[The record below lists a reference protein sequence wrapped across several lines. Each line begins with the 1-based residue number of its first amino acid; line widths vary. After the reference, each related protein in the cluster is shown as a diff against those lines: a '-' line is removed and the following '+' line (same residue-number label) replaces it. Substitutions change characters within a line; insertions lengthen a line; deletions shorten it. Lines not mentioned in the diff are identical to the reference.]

1 MQSIRNKLT
10 IMMVVTVV
18 ISLCILGAANYW
30 NAQKVILQDAEE
42 NLTSVAQINSERMG
56 AWLGKRTSEVEV
68 LARTPV
74 MQTSDLNQIM
84 PYLKEEAKLNPVYAR
99 FLVADLQ
106 GNTRYSN
113 DTGANIADR
122 EYFQQAKAGKF
133 VIADPVI
140 AKVDG
145 KMVVVVAGPIKKNGQ
160 VIGVLGGTI
169 TVDELL
175 NVVNEVKVGQSG
187 YAYVTQKNG
196 LIIMHP
202 EKERVMKENIHAD
215 AEKNA
220 ELKPLVAV
228 TEGEK
233 NLARYVAQ
241 GTEKYI
247 VYNPIDGTSWGLSV
261 TVPVQEITGKMN
273 SMMWT
278 SLLVVLVVLVAAG
291 LVARV
296 LARRFAQPIQ
306 ELNELACRLS
316 QGNLQNVERRI
327 HSRDEI
333 GQLEAAFQTMA
344 ESLRAL
350 VQQVAQSVQR
360 VSSASEAL
368 TAGSGQAAQ
377 ASDHVATSILQMAQE
392 TDKQATAIVEA
403 TKIIEEITK
412 ETEATAQRGRN
423 VLEIV
428 KGTADATKH
437 GRTAVE
443 QAVGEMESLGK
454 KSVAVEEAISELSRG
469 SREIGEIVELIS
481 NIAGQ
486 TNLLALNAA
495 IEAARAGE
503 QGRGFAVVADEVRKL
518 AEQSQGSAKQIAYLI
533 DEIQSETD
541 KAVDAMNNGTREV
554 KIGGE
559 VANQAGQAFGEIA
572 SLIEQVSKQV
582 SDIAAAVKHMT
593 SSSDHVVAAVQH
605 IDLISKDA
613 VGQTQTVSA
622 ATQQQLAAVEEV
634 ASSGQALAKMVE
646 ELQLAV
652 RRFSV

>member
-1 MQSIRNKLT
+1 MQSIRSKLT

-56 AWLGKRTSEVEV
+56 AWLGKRTSEIEV
-68 LARTPV
+68 LTRTPV
-74 MQTSDLNQIM
+74 MQTGDLNQIM

-113 DTGANIADR
+113 DTNANLADR

-169 TVDELL
+169 TVDELI

-215 AEKNA
+215 AEKDA
-220 ELKPLVAV
+220 ALKPLVAV
-228 TEGEK
+228 TEGGK

-241 GTEKYI
+241 GAEKYI
-247 VYNPIDGTSWGLSV
+247 VYNPIGGTSWGLSV

-291 LVARV
+291 VVASL
-296 LARRFAQPIQ
+296 LAKGFARPIQ
-306 ELNELACRLS
+306 ELNGLACRLS

-327 HSRDEI
+327 HSQDEI

-392 TDKQATAIVEA
+392 TDKQATSIVEA
-403 TKIIEEITK
+403 TRIIGEITK
-412 ETEATAQRGRN
+412 ATEGTAQSGQN

-428 KGTADATKH
+428 RETADATNH
-437 GRTAVE
+437 GRTSIE
-443 QAVGEMESLGK
+443 QAVGEMENLAK

-469 SREIGEIVELIS
+469 SRQIGEIVELIA

-518 AEQSQGSAKQIAYLI
+518 AEQSNQAAQQIAALI
-533 DEIQSETD
+533 GDNEA
-541 KAVDAMNNGTREV
+541 KM
-554 KIGGE
+554 
-559 VANQAGQAFGEIA
+559 NQAVEATKASVAGIHSGVEIVVATGTTFQEISDSVFKLGEHVQEMATAVGKIAQDNGRVSGAISQIERMSQKNAGEAQSISAATEEQAA
-572 SLIEQVSKQV
+572 SMEE
-582 SDIAAAVKHMT
+582 IAAASHTLGGMADELKE
-593 SSSDHVVAAVQH
+593 
-605 IDLISKDA
+605 
-613 VGQTQTVSA
+613 TVSKFK
-622 ATQQQLAAVEEV
+622 L
-634 ASSGQALAKMVE
+634 
-646 ELQLAV
+646 
-652 RRFSV
+652 

>member
-18 ISLCILGAANYW
+18 LSLCVLGAVNYW
-30 NAQKVILQDAEE
+30 NVQKVILQDAEE
-42 NLTSVAQINSERMG
+42 QLTAVAQINSERIG
-56 AWLGKRTSEVEV
+56 AWLGKRTSEIEV

-74 MQTSDLNQIM
+74 MQTNDLKQIM

-145 KMVVVVAGPIKKNGQ
+145 KMVVVVAGPIKKDGQ
-160 VIGVLGGTI
+160 VVGVLGGTI
-169 TVDELL
+169 TVEELIK
-175 NVVNEVKVGQSG
+175 VVNEVKVGQSG

-202 EKERVMKENIHAD
+202 DKELVMKENIRAN
-215 AEKNA
+215 AEKDA
-220 ELKPLVAV
+220 SLKPLAAV
-228 TEGEK
+228 TEGGK
-233 NLARYVAQ
+233 NLARYVMQ
-241 GTEKYI
+241 GAEKYI
-247 VYNPIDGTSWGLSV
+247 VYNSIGGTSWGLSV

-278 SLLVVLVVLVAAG
+278 SLVVVVVVLIVAGIAASLLAKG
-291 LVARV
+291 VAR
-296 LARRFAQPIQ
+296 PIQ
-306 ELNELACRLS
+306 ELNGLACRLS

-327 HSRDEI
+327 RSQDEI

-344 ESLRAL
+344 ESLRVL

-403 TKIIEEITK
+403 TRIIGEITK
-412 ETEATAQRGRN
+412 ETETTAQRGRN
-423 VLEIV
+423 VLELV
-428 KGTADATKH
+428 RETADATKQ
-437 GRTAVE
+437 GRDAVE
-443 QAVGEMESLGK
+443 QAVDEMENLGR
-454 KSVAVEEAISELSRG
+454 KSVAVEAAIGELSRG
-469 SREIGEIVELIS
+469 SREIGDIVELIA

-518 AEQSQGSAKQIAYLI
+518 AEQSNQAAQQIAALI
-533 DEIQSETD
+533 GD
-541 KAVDAMNNGTREV
+541 NEV
-554 KIGGE
+554 KMDQAVE
-559 VANQAGQAFGEIA
+559 ATKASVAGIHSGVEIVVA
-572 SLIEQVSKQV
+572 TGNTFQQISDAVFKLEEHVREMAAAVEKIAKENGQVSGAISQIEIMSQKNAGEAQ
-582 SDIAAAVKHMT
+582 SISAATEEQAASMEEIAAASHTLGGMAGELK
-593 SSSDHVVAAVQH
+593 VAV
-605 IDLISKDA
+605 SKFK
-613 VGQTQTVSA
+613 
-622 ATQQQLAAVEEV
+622 L
-634 ASSGQALAKMVE
+634 
-646 ELQLAV
+646 
-652 RRFSV
+652 